1 MHGSRPATRCARKG
15 AITGNQR
22 EYLYRLLGACA
33 ADGAGVESIVTEDAT
48 DLLATKL
55 RTPFQIQ
62 LHLTLAF
69 EVGYRTGE
77 KPVSAALGRIGPAP
91 PA

>member
-15 AITGNQR
+15 AITDNQR